1 MIRHAHPVKTAILT
15 LCFGLAFTSMLAAQQ
30 GAKGK
35 AVAVQPTFDAGTVPK
50 GEQITH
56 DFLIKNEGTA
66 TLEITRA
73 EPGCGCT
80 VANFDKQIAPG
91 QTGKVHAVLDTSGFN
106 GPISKG
112 ITVYTSDPENPQ
124 ITLTLQAKVEPHIS
138 MKPGYA
144 RFLSVQGEAKT
155 GTVSQT
161 IWSPDGTDF
170 SLVSVT
176 SPFPFIKVEHREATA
191 EEREGTDLKGR
202 QWRVDLTL
210 DNFAAP
216 VGSLADYI
224 QIVTDH
230 PKQKTLQI
238 PVSGF
243 VRPVLAVTPPAGDF
257 GRVEVKEAVKKSINV
272 RNFASENIK
281 LTAIENSMA
290 GQGLE
295 AQIDPIEEGREYM
308 VRLLLSPEAPK
319 GPFEATI
326 TLKTDSAKIPQIQVS
341 ISGTVL

>member
-1 MIRHAHPVKTAILT
+1 MIRLVPITKSAILT
-15 LCFGLAFTSMLAAQQ
+15 LCLGLTLSAVVTAQEVS
-30 GAKGK
+30 KGK
-35 AVAVQPTFDAGTVPK
+35 AVPVDPNFDAGTVPK

-56 DFLIKNEGTA
+56 DFVIKNEGTA

-91 QTGKVHAVLDTSGFN
+91 QTGKVHAVLDTTGFS

-112 ITVYTSDPENPQ
+112 ITVYTSDPDNPQ
-124 ITLTLQAKVEPHIS
+124 ITLIVKATIEPHIS

-144 RFLSVQGEAKT
+144 RFLSVQGEST
-155 GTVSQT
+155 VGTISQT

-170 SLVSVT
+170 TLLSVT
-176 SPFPFIKVEHREATA
+176 SPFPYIKVEYREAKA
-191 EEREGTDLKGR
+191 DERQGTDLKGR
-202 QWRVDLTL
+202 QWKVDLTL
-210 DNFAAP
+210 DNVAAP

-224 QIVTDH
+224 QVVTDH
-230 PKQKTLQI
+230 PKQKTIQI

-243 VRPVLAVTPPAGDF
+243 IRPILAVTPPAGDF
-257 GRVEVKEAVKKSINV
+257 GRVEVKEAIKKSFNV
-272 RNFASENIK
+272 RNFATEAIK
-281 LTAIENSMA
+281 LTTIENTMA
-290 GQGLE
+290 QGLE

-308 VRLLLSPEAPK
+308 IRLVLKPDAPK
-319 GPFEATI
+319 GPFEATL